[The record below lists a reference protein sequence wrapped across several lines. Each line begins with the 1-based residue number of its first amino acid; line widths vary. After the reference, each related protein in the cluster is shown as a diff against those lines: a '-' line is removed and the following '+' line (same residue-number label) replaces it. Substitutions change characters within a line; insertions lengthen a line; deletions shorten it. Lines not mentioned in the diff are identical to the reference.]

1 METAKMEHDVPE
13 PLQNEET
20 QFTLAL
26 QELRVGHDDT
36 KAIRAFLALLKYKSP
51 ITYLHYLHSLRVA
64 LLGRL
69 ISRFLGQDEKAQ
81 FYAGSLHDVGKAE
94 MPLEVL
100 GKTKGWTENDS
111 RIMEDHVLRSYS
123 LIRGRFDFT
132 AEVILWHHKFQR
144 RPYPLELPQNLHG
157 YSTDTQKIII
167 EHGRVLALS
176 DSYDAMHRKNEREG
190 RTSLKET
197 EIKERLMEW
206 NPDRKQLI
214 LNLYDSEIMPFA
226 LSVWQ

>member
-1 METAKMEHDVPE
+1 MAEHSVPE

-20 QFTLAL
+20 QFALAL
-26 QELRVGHDDT
+26 QELRVGQDDT
-36 KAIRAFLALLKYKSP
+36 KAIKAFLFLLKYKSP
-51 ITYLHYLHSLRVA
+51 VTYLHYLHSLRVA

-100 GKTKGWTENDS
+100 GKMKGWTEDDT
-111 RIMEDHVLRSYS
+111 RIMEDHVLRSYN

-144 RPYPLELPQNLHG
+144 RPYPLELPQNLHR
-157 YSTDTQKIII
+157 YSADTQKIII
-167 EHGRVLALS
+167 EHGRILALA
-176 DSYDAMHRKNEREG
+176 DSYDASHRKNEVEG
-190 RTSLKET
+190 GTVFTED
-197 EIKERLMEW
+197 EIKERLVNW

-214 LNLYDSEIMPFA
+214 LDLYNAEIMPFA